1 MLLIANGCSHT
12 AGAEIEYELQGH
24 CYDKAWPKLLADRF
38 GFDHLNLSYSG
49 ASCDRVVRTSLE
61 TLHKFQSSKNYDP
74 SNLFFVVM
82 WPGIW
87 RTEMFEIEKE
97 ELGFFDNGWMPMVS
111 GNDETYQKQASKTAY
126 MNYKSWVL
134 RSSITSESI
143 NFFKNVLLL
152 QNILISNKIK
162 YLFLNSCQ
170 SLPSTMPEY
179 VSQIYKKRY
188 FEFDSSEESYTI
200 RLEKEGFSHSP
211 VSKYAHWGE
220 DAQDWW
226 ATHLFNHI
234 KENKLI

>member
-24 CYDKAWPKLLADRF
+24 CYEKAWPKLLADKL
-38 GFDHLNLSYSG
+38 GFDHLNLSFSG
-49 ASCDRVVRTSLE
+49 ASCDRVVRTSIE
-61 TLHKFQSSKNYDP
+61 TLYKFQSSSGYDP

-87 RTEMFEIEKE
+87 RTEMYQIEQNE
-97 ELGFFDNGWMPMVS
+97 SGFFDSGWMPMVS

-134 RSSITSESI
+134 RSTHRSESI
-143 NFFKNVLLL
+143 NFLKNVILL
-152 QNILISNKIK
+152 QNILVSNKIK

-170 SLPSTMPEY
+170 SLPLDFQEY
-179 VSQIYKKRY
+179 SSQIYKKRY
-188 FEFDSSEESYTI
+188 LAYNVSEESYTI
-200 RLEKEGFSHSP
+200 KLESEGFSHSP

-220 DAQDWW
+220 DAQSWW
-226 ATHLFNHI
+226 ATHLFDHI
-234 KENKLI
+234 TDNNLL